1 MAAGSSLMNETRRW
15 GIARVSYRTAMTMLR
30 PVLFLTKVFI
40 KPLDLP
46 VSTDALADDI
56 ECRIANSDDLR
67 RAISNTR
74 LGISHDFLQ
83 AAEAR
88 GDICAAA
95 FKSSEM
101 ISYSWKSFSHAPHT
115 ADVMVRFAAGFCYS
129 YKIFTLPEHRGMHIL
144 EAAAVPAAAVFL
156 ARGITHSIGF
166 IESHNFPSL
175 AYARRVGGCFVGYA
189 GYIRLFG
196 KIFPFSSPG
205 ARRHGFAFA
214 QSKDTSGSPWRPSNT
229 AT

>member
-1 MAAGSSLMNETRRW
+1 MKDAPMTTGGSLMNEIRRW
-15 GIARVSYRTAMTMLR
+15 GIARVGYRSVMAVLR

-46 VSTDALADDI
+46 VSTDTLAEDI
-56 ECRIANSDDLR
+56 ECRIANSHDLH

-74 LGISHDFLQ
+74 LGISQDFLR

-115 ADVMVRFAAGFCYS
+115 TDVMVRFAPGFCYS

-144 EAAAVPAAAVFL
+144 EAAAVPATAVFL

-196 KIFPFSSPG
+196 RIFPFSSPG
-205 ARRHGFAFA
+205 AKRYGFSFA
-214 QSKDTSGSPWRPSNT
+214 QSKDKSGSP
-229 AT
+229 